1 MSPSADMGRLH
12 RSFAAVESRY
22 VRDLGRRGPGRS
34 RAARP
39 AAVPGCRSATER
51 LVVAHRRSA
60 QKSPIPLPLR
70 GSNRSTVNT

>member
-22 VRDLGRRGPGRS
+22 VRDLGRRAPSRS

-39 AAVPGCRSATER
+39 AAGPGCRSATER
-51 LVVAHRRSA
+51 HDVAHRRVRA
-60 QKSPIPLPLR
+60 EIAK
-70 GSNRSTVNT
+70 